1 MFRKIL
7 NFIQAVL
14 IAIWTGFCAALG
26 MVLLLLTWHRR
37 FVMLFMA
44 YYIWSPIICAIAG
57 VRVVGSGIENIDQK
71 GKYIYVANHSSLF
84 DIVAICRVSPVSM
97 FYITKKELR
106 NIPLM
111 GQFIWLVGMLYID
124 RKNKDTAM
132 KTMREAGKK
141 IKAGRNIM
149 SYPEGT
155 RSKNGQVQVFKR
167 GSFII
172 AKEAGIGV
180 SPISIK
186 GAFEVLSA
194 GSVGLRSGTIYV
206 HFHKPIQPAEF
217 ADWTVE
223 KLSEKSREIVASR
236 V

>member
-1 MFRKIL
+1 
-7 NFIQAVL
+7 
-14 IAIWTGFCAALG
+14 
-26 MVLLLLTWHRR
+26 
-37 FVMLFMA
+37 
-44 YYIWSPIICAIAG
+44 
-57 VRVVGSGIENIDQK
+57 
-71 GKYIYVANHSSLF
+71 
-84 DIVAICRVSPVSM
+84 
-97 FYITKKELR
+97 
-106 NIPLM
+106 M

-132 KTMREAGKK
+132 KTMREAGEK

-155 RSKNGQVQVFKR
+155 RSKNGKVQVFKR

-172 AKEAGIGV
+172 AKEAGIGI

-194 GSVGLRSGTIYV
+194 GSVGLRSGTIEV

-223 KLSEKSREIVASR
+223 QLAEKSREIVASR

>member
-1 MFRKIL
+1 M
-7 NFIQAVL
+7 
-14 IAIWTGFCAALG
+14 
-26 MVLLLLTWHRR
+26 
-37 FVMLFMA
+37 
-44 YYIWSPIICAIAG
+44 
-57 VRVVGSGIENIDQK
+57 
-71 GKYIYVANHSSLF
+71 
-84 DIVAICRVSPVSM
+84 
-97 FYITKKELR
+97 
-106 NIPLM
+106 
-111 GQFIWLVGMLYID
+111 VGMLYID

-132 KTMREAGKK
+132 KTMREAGEK

-172 AKEAGIGV
+172 AKESGIGI

-186 GAFEVLSA
+186 GAYEVLSS
-194 GSVGLRSGTIYV
+194 GSVGLQSGTIHV

-217 ADWTVE
+217 ADLTIE
-223 KLSEKSREIVASR
+223 QLAEKSREIVASR